1 MGPGSNGNAV
11 LRKSNGP
18 IPTMHS
24 ALWPDNKGREK
35 EKEMIPFFLLE
46 IYISNIDF
54 FFFYE
59 SQYIKE
65 GAVAKK
71 KMARASRIQLINYQF
86 F

>member
-1 MGPGSNGNAV
+1 
-11 LRKSNGP
+11 
-18 IPTMHS
+18 
-24 ALWPDNKGREK
+24 
-35 EKEMIPFFLLE
+35 MIPFFLLE
-46 IYISNIDF
+46 IYISNIDY

>member
-1 MGPGSNGNAV
+1 
-11 LRKSNGP
+11 
-18 IPTMHS
+18 
-24 ALWPDNKGREK
+24 
-35 EKEMIPFFLLE
+35 MIPFFLLE

-54 FFFYE
+54 IYFFNE